1 MSSFKRLVDIARAEV
16 GSVLEKAERV
26 GERVSERVTGGS
38 KKPLDEFS
46 DDELSAEIERRR
58 MQKQHREE
66 QAAERAAAD
75 AKKAKTEPTAGKTAA
90 DPGPAA
96 APPPRA
102 GKIVARG
109 IEQYYTNLEVE
120 PGADLETIKRAYRRL
135 MRKYHPDKHANDPAK
150 HKAATELAQSLTRA
164 YMELKKH
171 LESGGR

>member
-1 MSSFKRLVDIARAEV
+1 VSSFKRLVDIARAEV

-26 GERVSERVTGGS
+26 GERVTERVTGS

-58 MQKQHREE
+58 LQKQHRDEE
-66 QAAERAAAD
+66 AAGKAAAE
-75 AKKAKTEPTAGKTAA
+75 AKKAKAGPTASQTAA

-102 GKIVARG
+102 QKIVARG

-135 MRKYHPDKHANDPAK
+135 MRKYHPDKHAGDPTK
-150 HKAATELAQSLTRA
+150 YKAATELAQSLTRA

-171 LESGGR
+171 LES